1 MDTTSQLESRVE
13 RNCLMGQGI
22 KTPPMLSLTPTIHM
36 ERAESSLMR
45 IFKVV
50 SIQRNFFNH
59 TRSAGAPYLNSNVFL
74 SIYKLS
80 AADNAKSHSVLPRT
94 GAAYKQV
101 FNTWGCQNSGFLSP
115 LSDNPDKILT
125 MLRQV
130 LMEQTILTNEASR
143 SANLGRII
151 NYKIWNFI
159 FYPSTLNLIVNK
171 KQKE

>member
-1 MDTTSQLESRVE
+1 MRGNILVT
-13 RNCLMGQGI
+13 
-22 KTPPMLSLTPTIHM
+22 LTNMKLTCTFNVKRQQ
-36 ERAESSLMR
+36 RALWWGSSKNFL
-45 IFKVV
+45 FKG
-50 SIQRNFFNH
+50 NFFNH
-59 TRSAGAPYLNSNVFL
+59 PRNSPFEFKCFPEYLRLLIAN
-74 SIYKLS
+74 
-80 AADNAKSHSVLPRT
+80 NANSHSVLLRKV
-94 GAAYKQV
+94 AAYKQV

-115 LSDNPDKILT
+115 ISDNPDKILT

>member
-13 RNCLMGQGI
+13 RNCLMGRVI
-22 KTPPMLSLTPTIHM
+22 KTTPMLSLTPTIHM

-80 AADNAKSHSVLPRT
+80 GVDNAKSHSVFPRT

-101 FNTWGCQNSGFLSP
+101 FNTWGCQNSGFLSRSC
-115 LSDNPDKILT
+115 LY
-125 MLRQV
+125 
-130 LMEQTILTNEASR
+130 QTILIRYWQCWDKSWWSR
-143 SANLGRII
+143 QYWQMRPLGQQT
-151 NYKIWNFI
+151 WGG
-159 FYPSTLNLIVNK
+159 L
-171 KQKE
+171 

>member
-1 MDTTSQLESRVE
+1 
-13 RNCLMGQGI
+13 
-22 KTPPMLSLTPTIHM
+22 MLSLTPTIHM

-59 TRSAGAPYLNSNVFL
+59 TRSAGAPHLNSNVFL
-74 SIYKLS
+74 SVYKLS
-80 AADNAKSHSVLPRT
+80 ADNAKSHSVLPRT

-115 LSDNPDKILT
+115 ISDNPDKILT
-125 MLRQV
+125 LLRQV

-151 NYKIWNFI
+151 NYKISNFI
-159 FYPSTLNLIVNK
+159 FYPLNLIANTK
-171 KQKE
+171 LKE